1 MLNVGLAAGILDTKV
16 FSMFVF
22 MAVVLTVITTPLT
35 LWVYPPRFH
44 QRVRFLSGDAD
55 AKRPGNPDGHAE
67 TGRQGA
73 VDVTGALEP
82 GGVRIHTSRIMV
94 VLQKMEHL
102 AAIMFL
108 TQLFEQSD
116 PSDSKSSGPA
126 QAPPLLRL
134 PTLAEE
140 RGEKDFD
147 SEASHSDNG
156 HGSSGPSRDAND
168 DSLVPTSAT
177 LSIEALRLVE
187 LTGRTSSVMQSI
199 ETDAL
204 VNTDDLLQL
213 FKQYGYIRG
222 FNVKPSASV
231 AELDS
236 FPQSVGE
243 HAARSDT
250 QLIVLPWT
258 TPASGASGAVMAEQA
273 AVGLNFGTNAA
284 GNNPQAGVVS
294 GAVPTSPN
302 PFDRIFGPDTNASP
316 FYSVFLRRVLAE
328 AGRDTAVFVDRGFHA
343 GDNAGP
349 RALANTSHH
358 QRLFLPFFGGAD
370 DRLALGLVVQMC
382 RQSNVCATVIRFETS
397 ATAAASSSN
406 APSQPAS
413 AATSGRIHIRT
424 MSTDSKGGQF
434 EKDVSPGRTHTRTMS
449 MDSKTGQFEKDVQQ
463 HQDAMLSGLQT
474 STTPNFGSVGVS
486 HELCHWWVSTDPPY
500 PVQHF

>member
-44 QRVRFLSGDAD
+44 QRVRFQSGDD
-55 AKRPGNPDGHAE
+55 AKRPGDQDGHAE
-67 TGRQGA
+67 TGGHGA
-73 VDVTGALEP
+73 VDATGALEP

-108 TQLFEQSD
+108 TQLFEQPELASG
-116 PSDSKSSGPA
+116 SRSSGPA
-126 QAPPLLRL
+126 QAPPFLKL

-140 RGEKDFD
+140 RGEKDLE

-156 HGSSGPSRDAND
+156 HGSSGPSRAATEDPIA
-168 DSLVPTSAT
+168 PTSL
-177 LSIEALRLVE
+177 LSIEALRLIE

-199 ETDAL
+199 ETETL

-273 AVGLNFGTNAA
+273 TVGLNFGINASSV
-284 GNNPQAGVVS
+284 GNATQTGIS
-294 GAVPTSPN
+294 GNAVPTSPN

-349 RALANTSHH
+349 RAMANASHH

-382 RQSNVCATVIRFETS
+382 RQSSVCATVIRFETS
-397 ATAAASSSN
+397 AQAVASSSN
-406 APSQPAS
+406 TPSQPAPT
-413 AATSGRIHIRT
+413 AL
-424 MSTDSKGGQF
+424 
-434 EKDVSPGRTHTRTMS
+434 PGRTHTRTMS

-463 HQDAMLSGLQT
+463 HQDAMMSGLQT
-474 STTPNFGSVGVS
+474 SATPNFGSMGVS
-486 HELCHWWVSTDPPY
+486 MTLRY
-500 PVQHF
+500 RGNFR

>member
-1 MLNVGLAAGILDTKV
+1 MELIVLNVGLAAGILDTKV

-44 QRVRFLSGDAD
+44 QRVRFQSGGEVDG
-55 AKRPGNPDGHAE
+55 KRPGDLDGHAE
-67 TGRQGA
+67 TGRDGA
-73 VDVTGALEP
+73 FNTDGSLGP
-82 GGVRIHTSRIMV
+82 GGVRTHTSRIMV

-108 TQLFEQSD
+108 TQLFEQPD
-116 PSDSKSSGPA
+116 VSSGSNTPQPA
-126 QAPPLLRL
+126 QAPPLLKLATL
-134 PTLAEE
+134 PEE
-140 RGEKDFD
+140 RGEKDGD
-147 SEASHSDNG
+147 SEGSHSDAG
-156 HGSSGPSRDAND
+156 HGPSGLSRSATEDQVA
-168 DSLVPTSAT
+168 PTSASLT
-177 LSIEALRLVE
+177 IEALRLVE

-243 HAARSDT
+243 HAERSDT

-258 TPASGASGAVMAEQA
+258 TPASGASGAVMDEQA
-273 AVGLNFGTNAA
+273 AVGLNFSTHAHST
-284 GNNPQAGVVS
+284 GNPPQSGVGSSNVN
-294 GAVPTSPN
+294 PTSPS

-349 RALANTSHH
+349 RATANASHH

-382 RQSNVCATVIRFETS
+382 RQSSVCATVMRFDTS
-397 ATAAASSSN
+397 AQAVASSSD
-406 APSQPAS
+406 APVQPAS
-413 AATSGRIHIRT
+413 AFT
-424 MSTDSKGGQF
+424 
-434 EKDVSPGRTHTRTMS
+434 PGRTHARTMS

-463 HQDAMLSGLQT
+463 HQDAMMSGLQT

-486 HELCHWWVSTDPPY
+486 TASTERS
-500 PVQHF
+500 